1 LIDTRQFEF
10 LIAAPAESRFH
21 RGVSKLKNRIFYW
34 LPPALWMVVIFSF
47 SSDTHSSE
55 HSSALF
61 VPLMHWL
68 FPAMSAEHLDAL
80 HFLFRKTCHLSEYAL
95 LGLLLWRGIH
105 YTRAPLAASPG
116 NESGL
121 ATPKPSE
128 GAWCWPEAGLALAIV
143 ILYSASDEWHQVF
156 VPTRTAH
163 ATDVLIDTSGAA
175 IGLLLLWGTGKLR
188 KRW

>member
-1 LIDTRQFEF
+1 
-10 LIAAPAESRFH
+10 
-21 RGVSKLKNRIFYW
+21 
-34 LPPALWMVVIFSF
+34 MVVIFSF

-80 HFLFRKTCHLSEYAL
+80 HFLFRKTCHLTEYAL
-95 LGLLLWRGIH
+95 LGLLLWRSIH

-116 NESGL
+116 NESG
-121 ATPKPSE
+121 
-128 GAWCWPEAGLALAIV
+128 WRWPEAGLALAIV
-143 ILYSASDEWHQVF
+143 LLYSASDEWHQVF
-156 VPTRTAH
+156 APTRTAH

-175 IGLLLLWGTGKLR
+175 IGLLLLWGIGKLG